1 MSKEFILKAVT
12 PEGLVFEKPV
22 IFAKLR
28 TENGDIGILA
38 DHVNLVS
45 LIGAG
50 EMIVR
55 EKDKK
60 ETVYYLAGGFL
71 EIRKD
76 KVIILGEDMVEASK
90 AEAKK
95 RAREDAIALAR
106 QHKLL
111 EEADILGSKKRIR
124 ENLTKKGKKIK

>member
-1 MSKEFILKAVT
+1 MSKEFIAKAVT

-22 IFAKLR
+22 TFAKLR

>member
-22 IFAKLR
+22 TFAKVR
-28 TENGDIGILA
+28 TENGDIGILPN
-38 DHVNLVS
+38 HINLVS

-71 EIRKD
+71 EIRQ
-76 KVIILGEDMVEASK
+76 DMVEASK
-90 AEAKK
+90 AEAKR
-95 RAREDAIALAR
+95 RAKEDAIALAK

-111 EEADILGSKKRIR
+111 EDADIMGNKKRIR
-124 ENLTKKGKKIK
+124 ENLTKKSKKIE

>member
-22 IFAKLR
+22 TFAKLR

-38 DHVNLVS
+38 DHINLVS

>member
-22 IFAKLR
+22 IFTRVR

-38 DHVNLVS
+38 NHTNLVS

-71 EIRKD
+71 EIRQD
-76 KVIILGEDMVEASK
+76 KVIVLGEDMVEASK
-90 AEAKK
+90 VEAKK
-95 RAREDAIALAR
+95 RAKEDAIALAR

-111 EEADILGSKKRIR
+111 EEADIMGSKKRIR
-124 ENLTKKGKKIK
+124 ENLTKKSKKIK

>member
-38 DHVNLVS
+38 DHINLVS

-50 EMIVR
+50 EMIR
-55 EKDKK
+55 F
-60 ETVYYLAGGFL
+60 T
-71 EIRKD
+71 
-76 KVIILGEDMVEASK
+76 IL
-90 AEAKK
+90 
-95 RAREDAIALAR
+95 
-106 QHKLL
+106 Q
-111 EEADILGSKKRIR
+111 ADF
-124 ENLTKKGKKIK
+124 

>member
-38 DHVNLVS
+38 DHINLVS

-95 RAREDAIALAR
+95 RAREDAISLAR

-124 ENLTKKGKKIK
+124 ENLTKKSKKIK

>member
-22 IFAKLR
+22 IFDKLR
-28 TENGDIGILA
+28 NENGDIGILA
-38 DHVNLVS
+38 DHINLVS

-95 RAREDAIALAR
+95 RAREDAISLAR

>member
-22 IFAKLR
+22 TFAKLR

>member
-1 MSKEFILKAVT
+1 MAKEFILKAVT

-22 IFAKLR
+22 TFAKVR
-28 TENGDIGILA
+28 TENGDIGILPN
-38 DHVNLVS
+38 HINLVS

-71 EIRKD
+71 EIRQD
-76 KVIILGEDMVEASK
+76 MVIILGEDMVEASK
-90 AEAKK
+90 AEAKR
-95 RAREDAIALAR
+95 RAKEDAIALAK

-111 EEADILGSKKRIR
+111 EDADIMGNNKRIR
-124 ENLTKKGKKIK
+124 ENLTKKSKKIK

>member
-22 IFAKLR
+22 TFAKVR
-28 TENGDIGILA
+28 TENGDIGILPN
-38 DHVNLVS
+38 HINLVS

-60 ETVYYLAGGFL
+60 ETVRGVR
-71 EIRKD
+71 ER
-76 KVIILGEDMVEASK
+76 GE
-90 AEAKK
+90 
-95 RAREDAIALAR
+95 RRR
-106 QHKLL
+106 QPEMSICLCVHTS
-111 EEADILGSKKRIR
+111 A
-124 ENLTKKGKKIK
+124 

>member
-1 MSKEFILKAVT
+1 
-12 PEGLVFEKPV
+12 
-22 IFAKLR
+22 
-28 TENGDIGILA
+28 
-38 DHVNLVS
+38 
-45 LIGAG
+45 
-50 EMIVR
+50 MIVR

-95 RAREDAIALAR
+95 RAREDAISLAR

-124 ENLTKKGKKIK
+124 ENLTKKGKKIKEQMSPV